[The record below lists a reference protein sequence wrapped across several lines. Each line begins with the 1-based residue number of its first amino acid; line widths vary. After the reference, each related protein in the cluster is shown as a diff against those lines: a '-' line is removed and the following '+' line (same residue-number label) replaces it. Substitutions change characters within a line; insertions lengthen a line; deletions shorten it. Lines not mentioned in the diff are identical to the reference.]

1 MTENKRINRIA
12 LMKNENKIKTAI
24 ILICACTIVLLSGCH
39 NHLKD
44 DKIDKLMQYEGKY
57 VGDASAVGNILALLE
72 VKYNSYQLNTDCK
85 PYGIQIFCAAQ
96 NDKESISI
104 EAKKKSY
111 LYNSAVI
118 FSLIKNVDEIKISYD
133 SGQEFYFKRK
143 DINRF
148 FGQKT
153 ETIGNVR
160 ERLENSILTKLDSE
174 SIVNSFYSEY
184 NIISKNDNSSE
195 KAQALTYDIF
205 KTNLNADMNYVSI
218 TEKFGAPSEDIG
230 SGIHIYVYKLIDS
243 SEVWIGYTDKI
254 FYAKHMDINHQ
265 LLENLIE

>member
-1 MTENKRINRIA
+1 MIENKRINRVA
-12 LMKNENKIKTAI
+12 LMKNENKIKTSI
-24 ILICACTIVLLSGCH
+24 ILICACIIFLLSGCQ
-39 NHLKD
+39 NHHKE
-44 DKIDKLMQYEGKY
+44 DKIDKLMRYEGKY

-72 VKYNSYQLNTDCK
+72 LKYNSYQLNTNFK

-96 NDKESISI
+96 NDKESVES
-104 EAKKKSY
+104 KKKSY

-148 FGQKT
+148 FEKKT
-153 ETIGNVR
+153 ETIGNDR
-160 ERLENSILTKLDSE
+160 KSLEKNILTKLDSE

-195 KAQALTYDIF
+195 KTQALTYDDF
-205 KTNLNADMNYVSI
+205 KTNLTANMNYSSI
-218 TEKFGAPSEDIG
+218 TEKFGVPSEDIG

-243 SEVWIGYTDKI
+243 SEIWIGYTDKI
-254 FYAKHMDINHQ
+254 FYAKHMDIKHQ